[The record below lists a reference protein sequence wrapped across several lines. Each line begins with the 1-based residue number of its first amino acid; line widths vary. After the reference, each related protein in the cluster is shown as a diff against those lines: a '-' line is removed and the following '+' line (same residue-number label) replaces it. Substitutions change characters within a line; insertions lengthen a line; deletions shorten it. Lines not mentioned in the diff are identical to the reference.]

1 MKKDLIIWGAKG
13 HSIVLN
19 DILSSDYQLISLF
32 DNNFI
37 KSTPI
42 PDIPVYYKKEGF
54 NNWLKTYNK
63 PIKNLNFI
71 IAIGGTRGYER
82 LELHNFIKD
91 IGANPINATHL
102 NASIAPSV
110 DILEG
115 AHLLANSTI
124 SSNVQIGKSVI
135 VNTASSIDHECI
147 ISDGV
152 HIAPGAILTGNIYIG
167 KNSFVG
173 AGTTILPNI
182 RIGENVII
190 GAGSL
195 VTKDIPSNVMGYGSP
210 FKIKRKI

>member
-19 DILSSDYQLISLF
+19 DILSSEFKLLSLI
-32 DNNFI
+32 DNNLNQI
-37 KSTPI
+37 SPI
-42 PDIPVYYKKEGF
+42 LDIPVYYKKEGF
-54 NNWLKTYNK
+54 KNWLKSYNK
-63 PIKNLNFI
+63 PINNLNFI
-71 IAIGGTRGYER
+71 IAIGGTRGFER
-82 LELHNFIKD
+82 IELHNYLKD
-91 IGANPINATHL
+91 IGVNPINAIHN
-102 NASIAPSV
+102 NACIASSV
-110 DILEG
+110 SKLVG
-115 AHLLANSTI
+115 AHILANSTI
-124 SSNVQIGKSVI
+124 SSNVQIGTSVI

-152 HIAPGAILTGNIYIG
+152 HIAPGAILTGNIFIG
-167 KNSFVG
+167 KYSFVG

-210 FKIKRKI
+210 FKIVKKI